1 MPERLVERPAGVLLV
16 LLRPEESE
24 KRIAAVKAPG
34 PGNGQIGEEG
44 DALRLSED
52 RVEVPAV
59 GVPQDE
65 RSERAEL
72 DHMKRSYLR
81 SQ

>member
-1 MPERLVERPAGVLLV
+1 VETA
-16 LLRPEESE
+16 
-24 KRIAAVKAPG
+24 G
-34 PGNGQIGEEG
+34 PGNGEIGEEC
-44 DALRLSED
+44 DALRLGED
-52 RVEVPAV
+52 RVEVLAV

-72 DHMKRSYLR
+72 DHMRKRHLR